1 MIRCD
6 VLIPTADR
14 PAALAVTLAGL
25 AAQSARLRVVVA
37 DQSVAPAADH
47 PAVASLLR
55 ALQVDGAEV
64 EVHRRTERRGVAEQR
79 DFLLGRADSAH
90 VLCLDDDVWL
100 RPWAV
105 QTLQDALVE
114 LACGFVGMA
123 VVGLSH
129 RDDHRPEQLATFTPW
144 DGDDVA
150 PERIRPGDAAWRRH
164 ELHNAAN
171 PLHLAGSAPHRRAAR
186 WGRRRPG
193 PDRAVPVLAGR
204 GGPVPGGGGPARRD
218 AGADPSRAR
227 GDRPGPGGRRVRRD
241 LAAAG
246 SVLSGSGIDD
256 DEALVVVHPG
266 ATDPRRRWPAQ
277 RFATV
282 AHGLAAAGARV
293 VVVGSAPEAA
303 LVARV
308 ADAVPGA
315 VALAGVLDLPGL
327 AGLLARAALLVGND
341 SGPRHLAE
349 AVGTRTVSVYWFG
362 NVINAAPATR
372 QRHRVHISWTTRC
385 PVCNLPCVGEPF
397 PDRCPHDVSFV
408 ADVAVDLV
416 RDSARALLADAM
428 ADGTAEE
435 PGAATPGSATPAG
448 PGWAARGSAARAISP
463 G

>member
-171 PLHLAGSAPHRRAAR
+171 PLHLAELTGATPQDWLAYRVAWIGGCVLYDRACLTGCGGFSFWQHLPAPH
-186 WGRRRPG
+186 
-193 PDRAVPVLAGR
+193 
-204 GGPVPGGGGPARRD
+204 
-218 AGADPSRAR
+218 AGADVVAQLRVMQRHGGAGILPS
-227 GDRPGPGGRRVRRD
+227 
-241 LAAAG
+241 
-246 SVLSGSGIDD
+246 
-256 DEALVVVHPG
+256 
-266 ATDPRRRWPAQ
+266 
-277 RFATV
+277 
-282 AHGLAAAGARV
+282 
-293 VVVGSAPEAA
+293 
-303 LVARV
+303 
-308 ADAVPGA
+308 GA
-315 VALAGVLDLPGL
+315 VHLELP
-327 AGLLARAALLVGND
+327 
-341 SGPRHLAE
+341 
-349 AVGTRTVSVYWFG
+349 
-362 NVINAAPATR
+362 
-372 QRHRVHISWTTRC
+372 TTI
-385 PVCNLPCVGEPF
+385 
-397 PDRCPHDVSFV
+397 PDRRHQAYEVLGP
-408 ADVAVDLV
+408 DLV
-416 RDSARALLADAM
+416 
-428 ADGTAEE
+428 
-435 PGAATPGSATPAG
+435 TP
-448 PGWAARGSAARAISP
+448 
-463 G
+463 